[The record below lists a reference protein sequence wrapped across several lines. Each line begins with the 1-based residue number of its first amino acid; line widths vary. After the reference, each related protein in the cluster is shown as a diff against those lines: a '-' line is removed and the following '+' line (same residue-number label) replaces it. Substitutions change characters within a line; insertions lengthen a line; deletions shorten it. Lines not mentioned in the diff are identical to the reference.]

1 MNKKLAI
8 LFFAQ
13 IILWFACAKD
23 DPKPDSGLKGSYLG
37 QTPPGNTPVRFIP
50 DNNYKSTANWWWQ
63 SSPVFSPSGEEMY
76 FTKRIA
82 SEGVEQ
88 IWFTRIE
95 NGVWSIPQKAYFA
108 NSGMDKC
115 MMFLSNND
123 TMYFCNYSEGTF
135 IYRVTRNSNGWSQ
148 PQGVEVPMPENYIG
162 ISYSIARNKNIYLAM
177 MHKVSNNF
185 MTNYAT
191 CDIYVSKYINGSYT
205 QPENL
210 GSVNSNEGECVDFI
224 DPEERFII
232 ISSRRAGGYGYHDL
246 YISRRNPDGTWH
258 TPVNLGPNINT
269 SNEESSATIS
279 PDGMYMFFVTQRYGD
294 IEYTPYWVSSS
305 ILEAH

>member
-1 MNKKLAI
+1 MRNHLI
-8 LFFAQ
+8 GLFFWGIA
-13 IILWFACAKD
+13 IVACTKD
-23 DPKPDSGLKGSYLG
+23 NDTPNGLKGSYLG
-37 QTPPGNTPVRFIP
+37 LTPPGNTPVRFMP
-50 DNNYKSTANWWWQ
+50 DNNYKSTTAWWWQ
-63 SSPVFSPSGEEMY
+63 SSPIFSPSGKEMY

-82 SEGVEQ
+82 NEDSEQ
-88 IWFTRIE
+88 IWFTKNE
-95 NGVWSIPQKAYFA
+95 KEVWSLPQKASFA

-115 MMFLSNND
+115 MLFLASND
-123 TMYFCNYSEGTF
+123 TMYYCSYSEGSF
-135 IYRVTRNSNGWSQ
+135 IYKVTRNGDGWSQ
-148 PQGVEVPMPENYIG
+148 PQEVEVPMPENYLG
-162 ISYSIARNKNIYLAM
+162 ISYSIAKSKNIYLAM
-177 MHKVSNNF
+177 MHMVSNDF

-205 QPENL
+205 QPESL
-210 GSVNSNEGECVDFI
+210 GSVNSNEGDCVDFI

-246 YISRRNPDGTWH
+246 YISFRNSDGSWH

-279 PDGMYMFFVTQRYGD
+279 PDGKYLFFVTQRYGD

-305 ILEAH
+305 ILDAY